1 MVFYDLLGIA
11 LKIYISLP
19 STSLTKRQSPCRAQT
34 VGVRTKIT
42 LLQSESLSLLIVCR
56 SWLTW

>member
-1 MVFYDLLGIA
+1 MVFYDLLDIA

-19 STSLTKRQSPCRAQT
+19 SPSLTKRQSPCRAQT

-56 SWLTW
+56 S

>member
-1 MVFYDLLGIA
+1 MVFYDLLDIA

-19 STSLTKRQSPCRAQT
+19 SPSLTKRQSPCRAQT
-34 VGVRTKIT
+34 VGVRIKIT

-56 SWLTW
+56 S